1 MPGTEVSPT
10 AVPRWDLSPIYPGI
24 DSPRYTEAKARLADL
39 SRAFIAHV
47 ESRPA
52 AGSPALAEWLAAA
65 LDLESR
71 SRSLHETL
79 AAFTY
84 ASFSTNTRDAAAV
97 AEMNAVEELGLSL
110 KRALVLF
117 RNALAERA
125 AEIEELISSA
135 SNPRLSE
142 FAFHVREELFWQSR
156 QMAPELEDL
165 ASDLQRSGGDAW
177 GRLQESTTSS
187 ASIVWDER
195 LERRPSDSTADAQV
209 ASGAAAVGPLRKT
222 LVELRN
228 LAYDPDRALREKAYR
243 LELALCESLEI
254 PVAAALNGVK
264 GWTVSLAGRRGWD
277 SVLDKSLR
285 QARITRATL
294 DALVSAME
302 DSLPSWRRYLRAKAA
317 LLGISRCAFYDI
329 FAPLSGVD
337 RKFTFPEAREYIASK
352 FSAFDPEMGD
362 FARRA
367 FEERWIDA
375 EPREGKIG
383 GAYCIDFP
391 DASVSRVMCNF
402 DGSFGSVS
410 TVAHE
415 LGHAWHAER
424 VRSLPYVYT
433 QYPMTLAETASIF
446 SETLIFES
454 ALAEA
459 EGVER
464 TALIELRLQDACQ
477 VIVDILSRFY
487 FEKAVFDRRAKSE
500 LPPAEFK
507 ELMLDAQKRT
517 YGDGLDPERLHPYMW
532 LVKGHYYS
540 PDLAFYNFPYA
551 FGLLFGAGLYAR
563 YEEEGPAFAAAYRG
577 ILEDTGRMSAVELA
591 AKAGFDIEKPD
602 FWLRGLGVFAR
613 LTDELA
619 SAAGRVPPV
628 VA

>member
-1 MPGTEVSPT
+1 MTGTDITPAEL
-10 AVPRWDLSPIYPGI
+10 PRWDLSPIYPGI
-24 DSPRYTEAKARLADL
+24 GSPRYTEAKSRLADL

-52 AGSPALAEWLAAA
+52 SGSGALAEWLARAI
-65 LDLESR
+65 DLENR
-71 SRSLHETL
+71 SGSLHETL
-79 AAFTY
+79 AAYAY
-84 ASFSTNTRDAAAV
+84 ASFSTNTRDPAAL
-97 AEMNAVEELGLSL
+97 AEMNAVEELGLSV

-117 RNALAERA
+117 RNALAEHA
-125 AEIEELISSA
+125 AEIEELLSST
-135 SNPRLSE
+135 SYPRLSE
-142 FAFHVREELFWQSR
+142 LAFHIREELFWQSH
-156 QMAPELEDL
+156 QMTPELEDL

-195 LERRPSDSTADAQV
+195 LERRPSDSTADAHIT
-209 ASGAAAVGPLRKT
+209 SGTAAAGPSRKT

-228 LAYDPDRALREKAYR
+228 LAYDSDRAVREKAYR

-277 SVLDKSLR
+277 SVLDKSLH

-302 DSLPSWRRYLRAKAA
+302 ESLPSWRRYLRAKAA
-317 LLGISRCAFYDI
+317 LLGIGRCAFYDI
-329 FAPLSGVD
+329 IAPLSGID
-337 RKFTFPEAREYIASK
+337 RKFTFAEAREYIASK
-352 FSAFDPEMGD
+352 FSAFDPEMGE
-362 FARRA
+362 FARGA
-367 FEERWIDA
+367 FKERWIDA

-391 DASVSRVMCNF
+391 EASVSRIMCNF

-415 LGHAWHAER
+415 LGHAWHAEQ

-459 EGVER
+459 EGAER

-500 LPPAEFK
+500 LSPAEFK

-517 YGDGLDPERLHPYMW
+517 YGEGLDPDRLHPYMW

-563 YEEEGPAFAAAYRG
+563 YKEEGPSFAASYRG
-577 ILEDTGRMSAVELA
+577 ILEDTGRMSAVGLA

-602 FWLRGLGVFAR
+602 FWLGGLGLFAD
-613 LTDELA
+613 LAEELA
-619 SAAGRVPPV
+619 SIAGRVPPLAV
-628 VA
+628 